1 MMTRLIFF
9 LVSFSALSSAAHA
22 RDFSNI
28 YVFGDSLSDSGT
40 FSGALG
46 LPPAYSK
53 FTTNPDNVWSE
64 NLAARY
70 NKSMNSVYSTE
81 GFTFTPDDTSNNFAV
96 GGARVD
102 LEPGVLGG
110 PLAAMAPYV
119 PTVSDQ
125 VTQFLSRGPLDRK
138 ALYTVLA
145 GANDIFTQFAGVAG
159 QAIEVPVALANL
171 QTAAEA
177 QGAQI
182 TRLQKAGAKNL
193 IVIGVPDVALT
204 PFGSG
209 VGPEGSALL
218 NAMSSTFNNTLK
230 ASIAGKNLLYF
241 DSAAALEA
249 IIADPGRF
257 GITNTA
263 DPACGADNSAL
274 GCVPGVTEGS
284 VSAEQAAGYLFA
296 DGVHPSG
303 TGHTVIADWIYSTL
317 ESTGRMSL
325 LATLPMGRSGA
336 QWRSIDN
343 RIREFQNFS
352 YRGQG
357 FFVTGD
363 YAPGELDATSDTPG
377 ASGQSKSVI
386 VGYER
391 ALADD
396 LFGGITLGYSNMPV
410 DLGNNSGE
418 ITYSEFAMSAF
429 LSKKYGPLYGN
440 VIATAALLDYD
451 ITRYTELGIATYS
464 DDGETRGN
472 QFGVKFQGGYNFGTE
487 ALVHGP
493 LVGLAWEEVRVDGY
507 KEDSDNFTAM
517 EFGDQTRQQLRSRL
531 GYQLQGTTEVSGLR
545 LRPYAQLTYEYQ
557 FLNDNSDYTAGFA
570 GSDNAMTV
578 EVSNP
583 TGGYGLLAVGGAL
596 ELNRSTS
603 LSVDGTMTFGQP
615 DAQNTSIGVTL
626 SWNN

>member
-1 MMTRLIFF
+1 MKRLILF
-9 LVSFSALSSAAHA
+9 LVSFSTLSSVAHA
-22 RDFSNI
+22 REFSNI
-28 YVFGDSLSDSGT
+28 YVFGDSLSDAGT
-40 FSGALG
+40 YAGALG
-46 LPPAYSK
+46 LPPAYAK

-64 NLAARY
+64 DLAARY
-70 NKSMNSVYSTE
+70 NKSMSPVYSTE
-81 GFTFTPDDTSNNFAV
+81 GFTFTPDGTSNNFAV
-96 GGARVD
+96 GGARVE

-119 PTVSDQ
+119 PTVNDQ
-125 VTQFLSRGPLDRK
+125 VNQFLSRGPLDRK
-138 ALYTVLA
+138 ALYSVWA
-145 GANDIFTQFAGVAG
+145 GANDIFTQFADVAG
-159 QAIEVPVALANL
+159 QAIDVPVALANL

-177 QGAQI
+177 EGAQI

-204 PFGSG
+204 PFGSE
-209 VGPEGSALL
+209 VGPEGGALL
-218 NAMSSTFNNTLK
+218 SAMTSTFNNTLK

-241 DSAAALEA
+241 DSSSALEA

-257 GITNTA
+257 GVTNTA
-263 DPACGADNSAL
+263 DPACGVENSSL

-303 TGHTVIADWIYSTL
+303 TGHSVISDWIYSTL
-317 ESTGRMSL
+317 GSTGRMSL

-377 ASGQSKSVI
+377 ASGESKSVV

-396 LFGGITLGYSNMPV
+396 LFGGVTLGYSNMPV
-410 DLGNNSGE
+410 DLGSNSGK

-440 VIATAALLDYD
+440 VIATAALLEYD
-451 ITRYTELGIATYS
+451 ITRYTDLGIATYS

-472 QFGVKFQGGYNFGTE
+472 QFGVKFQGGYNFGTDN
-487 ALVHGP
+487 LIHGP
-493 LVGLAWEEVRVDGY
+493 LVGLAWEEVTVDGY
-507 KEDSDNFTAM
+507 KEDSGNFTAM
-517 EFGDQTRQQLRSRL
+517 EFGDQTQQQLRSRI
-531 GYQLQGTTEVSGLR
+531 GYQLQGNTEVSGLR

-578 EVSNP
+578 EVSSP
-583 TGGYGLLAVGGAL
+583 TGGYGMLAVGGAL
-596 ELNRSTS
+596 DLNGSTS
-603 LSVDGTMTFGQP
+603 LSVDGTMTFGQQ